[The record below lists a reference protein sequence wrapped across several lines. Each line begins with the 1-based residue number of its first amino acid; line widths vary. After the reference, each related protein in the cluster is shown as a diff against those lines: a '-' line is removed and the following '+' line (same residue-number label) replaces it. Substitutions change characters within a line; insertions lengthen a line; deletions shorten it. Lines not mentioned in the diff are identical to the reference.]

1 MYDVKGLKFKH
12 LYLKKIFS
20 TYIIACIIFLSGCGS
35 DSGSSG
41 SATSTAVESA
51 SSPTQIPSGAI
62 IAANPTLTLTADLNN
77 GGTVTATYLNT
88 SSGSAYP
95 ASVAGGTVQVKM
107 EVVGGKITLSFTA
120 DTKTIEWGMSQ
131 FLDRGG
137 DGLTDEFTIDATID
151 GIAQA
156 SSIGQFVGGAKP
168 TNENVSESE
177 RLTQNNISRSP
188 TEAEFQKYLV
198 GFAIGYTD
206 GNDRGV
212 ISFLDSSRFMDA
224 EDGSGTY
231 TYTKMGPNMGK
242 IVGES
247 GSYPVNVSL
256 SFDNFYEGTWSD
268 SDGGGTFEVWAGTEN
283 LVNFFN

>member
-1 MYDVKGLKFKH
+1 MKFIPC
-12 LYLKKIFS
+12 LSFFA
-20 TYIIACIIFLSGCGS
+20 TFFLFGCGS

-41 SATSTAVESA
+41 SATSAVLQSA

-62 IAANPTLTLTADLNN
+62 IAANPTLTLTTDLNN
-77 GGTVTATYLNT
+77 GGTVTATYSNT

-107 EVVGGKITLSFTA
+107 EVIGGKITLSFTA
-120 DTKTIEWGMSQ
+120 DAKTIEWGMSQ

-151 GIAQA
+151 GKAQA

-177 RLTQNNISRSP
+177 RLTQDKISQAP

-198 GFAIGYTD
+198 GFAIGYTYD
-206 GNDRGV
+206 VSDRGL
-212 ISFLDSSRFMDA
+212 IYFLDSSRFINA

-231 TYTKMGPNMGK
+231 TYTKT
-242 IVGES
+242 GEKTALLV
-247 GSYPVNVSL
+247 VNYDSL
-256 SFDNFYEGTWSD
+256 SITRNLTITFENFYKGKWED
-268 SDGGGTFEVWAGTEN
+268 PADGDDGNFDVWAGTDN
-283 LVNFFN
+283 LVDFFN